1 MSYNESIFD
10 SEDVF
15 NYIGESNDRAEL
27 LRIIRRSELQLKSID
42 RRQNIETQNLID
54 AGYIVDED

>member
-27 LRIIRRSELQLKSID
+27 LRIIRRSELQLKTID
-42 RRQNIETQNLID
+42 RRQDIETQNLID